1 MINLVFLYCRLQRV
15 RNTQRIFDENYQY
28 DPSCYAD
35 STRSNLTYDGHDIT
49 TGLWCQEEVQ
59 EKKTPDEGVL

>member
-1 MINLVFLYCRLQRV
+1 MINLVSLYCRLQRV

-28 DPSCYAD
+28 DPSRYTD
-35 STRSNLTYDGHDIT
+35 NTRSNLTYDGHDIT

-59 EKKTPDEGVL
+59 KKEAPDKGVL